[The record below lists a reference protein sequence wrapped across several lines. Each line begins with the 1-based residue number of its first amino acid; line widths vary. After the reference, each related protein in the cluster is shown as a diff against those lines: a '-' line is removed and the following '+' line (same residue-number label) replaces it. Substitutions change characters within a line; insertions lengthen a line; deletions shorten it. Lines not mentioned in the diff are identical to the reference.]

1 MAISDQFHQHCHW
14 LSPTCWPAHHVTGPS
29 HQDSPCLNDVNATP
43 LHFRVALSCVATS
56 RRQNSYTP
64 GSHTQTRQRRH
75 ANDDVATANS
85 LRSPHV
91 TTIRFVRRYS
101 GKYPRL
107 SRGRPGFDSPSGSQ
121 LLQPSPNRAGLSKD
135 EELQLSWQVLFTV
148 TKNPGTTNIIP
159 YKIQVYQWQYMYN
172 NTFHNKNHLT
182 SSSYCVQMPWHQLSQ
197 QLGRRHLLTN
207 HHISFKFLYMTKH
220 QGTGRLA
227 WNRHFKANLPWEK
240 LERNHKSITHNL
252 SVKSLHC
259 PKHWLVAGLATS
271 HCLTQWMDTELT
283 TLRIPNL
290 PMQA

>member
-1 MAISDQFHQHCHW
+1 MQFFNW
-14 LSPTCWPAHHVTGPS
+14 
-29 HQDSPCLNDVNATP
+29 
-43 LHFRVALSCVATS
+43 
-56 RRQNSYTP
+56 
-64 GSHTQTRQRRH
+64 
-75 ANDDVATANS
+75 
-85 LRSPHV
+85 
-91 TTIRFVRRYS
+91 
-101 GKYPRL
+101 
-107 SRGRPGFDSPSGSQ
+107 GRAYV
-121 LLQPSPNRAGLSKD
+121 LQPSPNRAGLSKD

>member
-1 MAISDQFHQHCHW
+1 MLALAFLAFS
-14 LSPTCWPAHHVTGPS
+14 LSFFS
-29 HQDSPCLNDVNATP
+29 FLRDSSVRTSNKTSSTDG
-43 LHFRVALSCVATS
+43 RVSSS
-56 RRQNSYTP
+56 RRPRIS
-64 GSHTQTRQRRH
+64 
-75 ANDDVATANS
+75 
-85 LRSPHV
+85 
-91 TTIRFVRRYS
+91 IRFRRS
-101 GKYPRL
+101 SSAQPL
-107 SRGRPGFDSPSGSQ
+107 SNCRITSLAMCCFRMPSRWVAFRASKWSFWRPE
-121 LLQPSPNRAGLSKD
+121 D

-240 LERNHKSITHNL
+240 LERNHKSITYNL

>member
-1 MAISDQFHQHCHW
+1 M
-14 LSPTCWPAHHVTGPS
+14 
-29 HQDSPCLNDVNATP
+29 
-43 LHFRVALSCVATS
+43 
-56 RRQNSYTP
+56 
-64 GSHTQTRQRRH
+64 
-75 ANDDVATANS
+75 
-85 LRSPHV
+85 
-91 TTIRFVRRYS
+91 
-101 GKYPRL
+101 
-107 SRGRPGFDSPSGSQ
+107 
-121 LLQPSPNRAGLSKD
+121 LQPSPNRAGLSKD

-252 SVKSLHC
+252 CKIPSLSQALAC
-259 PKHWLVAGLATS
+259 RRVGNKPLPNPVNGYRTNDVA
-271 HCLTQWMDTELT
+271 DT
-283 TLRIPNL
+283 
-290 PMQA
+290 

>member
-1 MAISDQFHQHCHW
+1 MRFNTIIYASIR
-14 LSPTCWPAHHVTGPS
+14 TCWPF
-29 HQDSPCLNDVNATP
+29 SPFSREHKFP
-43 LHFRVALSCVATS
+43 LGCS
-56 RRQNSYTP
+56 
-64 GSHTQTRQRRH
+64 
-75 ANDDVATANS
+75 
-85 LRSPHV
+85 V
-91 TTIRFVRRYS
+91 TTDALMD
-101 GKYPRL
+101 PH
-107 SRGRPGFDSPSGSQ
+107 PSKCMF
-121 LLQPSPNRAGLSKD
+121 QPSPNRAGLSKD

-227 WNRHFKANLPWEK
+227 WNRHFKANLLWEK

>member
-1 MAISDQFHQHCHW
+1 MSIASLFSSSLLLTNQKSDLVWFNCNLLLEFLSFQIQYLCYVRHGLHW
-14 LSPTCWPAHHVTGPS
+14 AHAP
-29 HQDSPCLNDVNATP
+29 
-43 LHFRVALSCVATS
+43 
-56 RRQNSYTP
+56 QNNP
-64 GSHTQTRQRRH
+64 I
-75 ANDDVATANS
+75 
-85 LRSPHV
+85 L
-91 TTIRFVRRYS
+91 
-101 GKYPRL
+101 L
-107 SRGRPGFDSPSGSQ
+107 M
-121 LLQPSPNRAGLSKD
+121 LQPSPNRAGLSKD

>member
-1 MAISDQFHQHCHW
+1 MFSLNCQPQFAYSLIYIPLLYIKGILPKGPYLPCVSMGVGPCCQDTIDMHLSQVLFGFVISIKLT
-14 LSPTCWPAHHVTGPS
+14 LSV
-29 HQDSPCLNDVNATP
+29 LM
-43 LHFRVALSCVATS
+43 
-56 RRQNSYTP
+56 
-64 GSHTQTRQRRH
+64 
-75 ANDDVATANS
+75 
-85 LRSPHV
+85 
-91 TTIRFVRRYS
+91 
-101 GKYPRL
+101 
-107 SRGRPGFDSPSGSQ
+107 
-121 LLQPSPNRAGLSKD
+121 LQPSPNRAGLSKD

>member
-1 MAISDQFHQHCHW
+1 MSHSMGNRTHMRPAVTALCSYCWIREPFNHRETAKYLNW
-14 LSPTCWPAHHVTGPS
+14 LTHM
-29 HQDSPCLNDVNATP
+29 
-43 LHFRVALSCVATS
+43 
-56 RRQNSYTP
+56 
-64 GSHTQTRQRRH
+64 
-75 ANDDVATANS
+75 
-85 LRSPHV
+85 
-91 TTIRFVRRYS
+91 
-101 GKYPRL
+101 
-107 SRGRPGFDSPSGSQ
+107 
-121 LLQPSPNRAGLSKD
+121 LQPSPNRAGLSKD

>member
-1 MAISDQFHQHCHW
+1 MAKLTCGFILYGFISCKPYLILVNRVGADW
-14 LSPTCWPAHHVTGPS
+14 LDILATLLWRGYLFSEYVGVDSVIVHVLLHRWYVPS
-29 HQDSPCLNDVNATP
+29 E
-43 LHFRVALSCVATS
+43 
-56 RRQNSYTP
+56 SY
-64 GSHTQTRQRRH
+64 
-75 ANDDVATANS
+75 ANQ
-85 LRSPHV
+85 L
-91 TTIRFVRRYS
+91 FV
-101 GKYPRL
+101 KL
-107 SRGRPGFDSPSGSQ
+107 Q
-121 LLQPSPNRAGLSKD
+121 VMLVLQPSPNRAGLSKD

>member
-1 MAISDQFHQHCHW
+1 M
-14 LSPTCWPAHHVTGPS
+14 
-29 HQDSPCLNDVNATP
+29 
-43 LHFRVALSCVATS
+43 
-56 RRQNSYTP
+56 
-64 GSHTQTRQRRH
+64 
-75 ANDDVATANS
+75 
-85 LRSPHV
+85 
-91 TTIRFVRRYS
+91 
-101 GKYPRL
+101 GKYV
-107 SRGRPGFDSPSGSQ
+107 
-121 LLQPSPNRAGLSKD
+121 LQPSPNRAGLSKD

-182 SSSYCVQMPWHQLSQ
+182 TSSYCVQMPWHQLSQ

-207 HHISFKFLYMTKH
+207 HHISFKFFSMTKH

-240 LERNHKSITHNL
+240 VERNHKSITHNL

-283 TLRIPNL
+283 TFLKPNL

>member
-1 MAISDQFHQHCHW
+1 MADPLFYIIFTEFFFMGW
-14 LSPTCWPAHHVTGPS
+14 LLT
-29 HQDSPCLNDVNATP
+29 
-43 LHFRVALSCVATS
+43 
-56 RRQNSYTP
+56 
-64 GSHTQTRQRRH
+64 
-75 ANDDVATANS
+75 ATADN
-85 LRSPHV
+85 RSRVLTFFIPMARFPTVAAKAILLAHRFRSWVIFSV
-91 TTIRFVRRYS
+91 TPMAFRLFYS
-101 GKYPRL
+101 FL
-107 SRGRPGFDSPSGSQ
+107 F
-121 LLQPSPNRAGLSKD
+121 LVLQPSPNRAGLSKD